1 MHPQIEA
8 MFDEAEKRYL
18 KPEELNCLNDYVDS
32 IPARLE
38 TYRYL
43 RDHEVDI
50 MQQVADNLEA
60 QFSQE
65 SQATLERCLKN
76 ALLIMRYSAM
86 GMLLNDETFLHSRLI
101 TWLEGTAKAYQTEAI
116 DQALYQLLNQR
127 LNQLLSPAQVQMI
140 KPHLQLAEGVLVNQR
155 QAQAHAIV

>member
-1 MHPQIEA
+1 MHPQIES

-18 KPEELNCLNDYVDS
+18 KPEELGCLNQYVDS

-38 TYRYL
+38 IYRYL
-43 RDHEVDI
+43 RDHEVEV

-60 QFSQE
+60 QFSE
-65 SQATLERCLKN
+65 EPQATLERCLKN
-76 ALLIMRYSAM
+76 ALLILRYSAM
-86 GMLLNDETFLHSRLI
+86 GMLLNDETFLHGRLI

-116 DQALYQLLNQR
+116 DQVLYQMLNQR
-127 LNQLLSPAQVQMI
+127 LSQLLSPNQVEMI

-155 QAQAHAIV
+155 QAHAIA